1 MRIWAYLKASKD
13 RQDIREQKQV
23 ILEFAEKEKISVS
36 RFIEFPISSAT
47 TKDKKIDILLRQLQ
61 PKDTLIVSDLSRIG
75 WSVREII
82 KTVDTLVKREIR
94 FIAVREGIH
103 LDEQKE
109 EVQSQIIIR
118 VFGLLADIEH
128 QLVSQ
133 RTREA
138 LAIAKAKGRKGGRPP
153 ALNTQQQQLAL
164 KLYKEGKHSVE
175 KICQMMGIS
184 KPTLYSY
191 IRKAKSNLRSSSE
204 HRNSKG

>member
-1 MRIWAYLKASKD
+1 MRIWAYLKTSQD

-47 TKDKKIDILLRQLQ
+47 TKDKKIDILLRQLR
-61 PKDTLIVSDLSRIG
+61 PKDTLIVSDLSQIG

-82 KTVDTLVKREIR
+82 KTIDILVKGEIR
-94 FIAVREGIH
+94 FIAVKEGIH

-109 EVQSQIIIR
+109 NVQSQIISR

-138 LAIAKAKGRKGGRPP
+138 LAIARAKGRKGGRPP
-153 ALNTQQQQLAL
+153 ALNTQQQKLAL
-164 KLYKEGKHSVE
+164 NLYQEGKHSVKE
-175 KICQMMGIS
+175 ICQMMGIS
-184 KPTLYSY
+184 RQTFYNYLK
-191 IRKAKSNLRSSSE
+191 RA
-204 HRNSKG
+204 NSKLKTQRTFRV